1 MKTRIAIKVR
11 AGAHKTEFAGRFG
24 DPSGDSVWKL
34 HVAASPV
41 DGKANEVIVRFFA
54 RLAAVPANS
63 VRIVTGLSA
72 SNKLIE
78 IDGIDPQT
86 LERAILE
93 SHGSGSHSGSSSP
106 RKT

>member
-11 AGAHKTEFAGRFG
+11 PGARETEFAGRFG
-24 DPSGDSVWKL
+24 DAWKL
-34 HVAASPV
+34 HVAAPPV
-41 DGKANEVIVRFFA
+41 DGKANEAIVRFFA
-54 RLAAVPANS
+54 RLAAVPANA

-93 SHGSGSHSGSSSP
+93 SHGSGSHTRSAAP
-106 RKT
+106 RKA